1 MSETTEVAARLASLR
16 EQLHHHNHRYHV
28 LDDPEISDE
37 QYDALMA
44 ELRSLEASHPDL
56 VVPDSPTQRVGGAIL
71 AGLETARHLRP
82 MLSLDSSPKPEEL
95 RSFDARVRRAVAALG
110 ADPEAVRYCL
120 EPKID
125 GLSVELVY
133 EDGQLVRA
141 VTRGDGEVGEVITP
155 NVRTIRA
162 VPLKLLA
169 GPGTVPAALAV
180 RGEIFLPIDAFDE
193 VNEELINEGKQPF
206 ANPRNAAAGSVRQLD
221 PQLTAR
227 RPLSIFC
234 YDVLGGDVELATQDE
249 LLDAL
254 ADWGF
259 PVNPLNAG
267 AADVDEILAY
277 FRSIE
282 EQRDELAYEVDG
294 VVVKL
299 EDLAQRELLGATA
312 HHPRWAYAVKF
323 QPRQEVSQLLKIVA
337 GVGRTGIITPVALL
351 RPVNIGG
358 VTVSRANLHNIED
371 IVRKDIREGD
381 TVRVE
386 RAGDVIPQV
395 VERVESGDA
404 RGEPFTMPTHCPSC
418 GTKLIRRGPYTV
430 CPNSF
435 DCPGQLVGRLT
446 YYGSRAGL
454 DIEGLGEKTVTQ
466 LVERDLVKRFPDL
479 YDLTT
484 DQLETL
490 DGFAARSAEKLKAAI
505 DGSRNPELSRFVA
518 ALGVPEVGVTVA
530 RSLAKHFGTFER
542 LRQATV
548 DDLMQVS
555 GIGEV
560 MAGHIHGFLNEPHT
574 VQVLDD
580 LLDGRVAPR
589 PDESGA
595 HVGAQP
601 LAGLTFVFTGAM
613 EAFTREAAEELVQ
626 GLGANASG
634 SVSKKSSYVVAGES
648 AGGKLDKARSLGVPV
663 LDEAGFLALLAQH
676 GVTPEADKPHE

>member
-169 GPGTVPAALAV
+169 GPRTVPAALAV

-234 YDVLGGDVELATQDE
+234 YDVLGGDVER
-249 LLDAL
+249 
-254 ADWGF
+254 
-259 PVNPLNAG
+259 
-267 AADVDEILAY
+267 DVA
-277 FRSIE
+277 
-282 EQRDELAYEVDG
+282 
-294 VVVKL
+294 
-299 EDLAQRELLGATA
+299 
-312 HHPRWAYAVKF
+312 
-323 QPRQEVSQLLKIVA
+323 
-337 GVGRTGIITPVALL
+337 
-351 RPVNIGG
+351 
-358 VTVSRANLHNIED
+358 
-371 IVRKDIREGD
+371 
-381 TVRVE
+381 
-386 RAGDVIPQV
+386 
-395 VERVESGDA
+395 DA
-404 RGEPFTMPTHCPSC
+404 RRSGSRCHRGSRRT
-418 GTKLIRRGPYTV
+418 LRRG
-430 CPNSF
+430 
-435 DCPGQLVGRLT
+435 GQDRDRAQ
-446 YYGSRAGL
+446 GS
-454 DIEGLGEKTVTQ
+454 
-466 LVERDLVKRFPDL
+466 
-479 YDLTT
+479 
-484 DQLETL
+484 
-490 DGFAARSAEKLKAAI
+490 
-505 DGSRNPELSRFVA
+505 
-518 ALGVPEVGVTVA
+518 
-530 RSLAKHFGTFER
+530 
-542 LRQATV
+542 
-548 DDLMQVS
+548 
-555 GIGEV
+555 
-560 MAGHIHGFLNEPHT
+560 
-574 VQVLDD
+574 
-580 LLDGRVAPR
+580 
-589 PDESGA
+589 
-595 HVGAQP
+595 
-601 LAGLTFVFTGAM
+601 
-613 EAFTREAAEELVQ
+613 
-626 GLGANASG
+626 
-634 SVSKKSSYVVAGES
+634 
-648 AGGKLDKARSLGVPV
+648 
-663 LDEAGFLALLAQH
+663 
-676 GVTPEADKPHE
+676 